1 MEPAKGWSM
10 SASVT
15 SGTIDEEFVRN
26 WSSRYPLGDLE
37 RDLLERV
44 GPTVAKRGYFT
55 RADLLVVGRWKSTR
69 VLSRLNSNSNSD
81 EDIEDI
87 TRVALSAP
95 NRLKHRILH
104 LLAGV
109 QTPVASALLTVW
121 NADMFAVTDVRAM
134 ETLRAHGE
142 FSGPDPRYTPYLA
155 LC

>member
-1 MEPAKGWSM
+1 
-10 SASVT
+10 
-15 SGTIDEEFVRN
+15 
-26 WSSRYPLGDLE
+26 
-37 RDLLERV
+37 LLAV
-44 GPTVAKRGYFT
+44 GH
-55 RADLLVVGRWKSTR
+55 WKSTR
-69 VLSRLNSNSNSD
+69 VLSRLNSNSD

-121 NADMFAVTDVRAM
+121 NADMFTVTDVRAM

-155 LC
+155 LCRDIAMRARCDLQTLDRALWTWSKQLGSADKSAKADPVA